1 MNTDFLSFKEPG
13 IGLMF
18 LFSTIQLVIY
28 WLIVLMFELKN
39 NNRKLHKF
47 ITKYKNKS
55 KLYPSFDRVS
65 EYLKM
70 NEYLKIEK
78 LIDLLFK

>member
-1 MNTDFLSFKEPG
+1 LNTDFLSFKEPG

-55 KLYPSFDRVS
+55 KLFPSFDRVS
-65 EYLKM
+65 KKM
-70 NEYLKIEK
+70 NI
-78 LIDLLFK
+78 

>member
-55 KLYPSFDRVS
+55 KLFPSFDRVS
-65 EYLKM
+65 KKM
-70 NEYLKIEK
+70 NI
-78 LIDLLFK
+78 